1 MLGVV
6 ELNPI
11 VGIVNA
17 PEAPVKEIVPNE
29 VISTEALL
37 TEVTPVV
44 KDAVAD
50 KFPPVIGTEVV

>member
-6 ELNPI
+6 ELKSI

-29 VISTEALL
+29 VSTEALL